1 MRRFSCPPFGVLCL
15 WLCLGITVHVRV
27 LADPALLT
35 WDGTPS
41 TVGTID
47 NVLGTWTN
55 SSAGT
60 LNWYNGSTANVAWD
74 PTAIAQF
81 GSLNSTQGAVITVN
95 EAITAAGINFL
106 TLSGTLTGDGFS
118 FSGTGSINLGT
129 GATINLA
136 NNVSNSSGRYVRFH
150 VPLVAHNLTVTKSDG
165 ASQAFFDFATV
176 ANPNLTGTLTLKTS
190 TASGGVFAVVRPAN
204 LGGLSSIAVESGST
218 VYMSVAS
225 TTVNLP
231 MTIAG
236 SGPAIRV
243 DGNGNTFA
251 GTLTLSAHA
260 RFHTS
265 VNVVTTAITA
275 PITETVGG
283 SKNFTRT
290 ATVAA
295 NSTAPIV
302 MTFSGAST
310 YTGTTILGGAS
321 ALLSTS
327 DTAEGGINVLNFAA
341 AAAPNDNIFYN
352 NVTPGALNLVGGTS
366 TATVLRMVG
375 AVGETNSQT
384 FGGLS
389 VQMGST
395 GVEVVSDAGGTA
407 NLTLGAIT
415 RAASTVLA
423 IKGPASG
430 SISATYNSS
439 TDSFLGPWATYI
451 AGDGVNATWA
461 SLVGGKVSSF
471 TGNLDHA
478 TGTAISAT
486 AGFAATSHLR
496 ISGASTGAIT
506 TSGTITNVAT
516 VSMTDAGSARS
527 LEIGNGNTLR
537 LAAVGGIQVIK
548 GAQDLAV
555 GALGDT
561 SVLTVGGTAND
572 AAGELILTNLSSTA
586 SLTVNSLIKN
596 NGTGA
601 LTLLLNG
608 TGRTILT
615 GANTFSGHT
624 IVNSGVL
631 EVRHGSALGAAS
643 PTASLTKIMAGA
655 SLNIA
660 GGITIAEGI
669 QVNGHGIAA
678 DGAIR
683 NLGGNNTLS
692 GAVRPQSS
700 TRISSDAGLLTLSG
714 GIVTQTGNVALYFSG
729 AGNTE
734 VSGLITGT
742 TPILFKEGGG
752 TLTLSGSSTAGGITT
767 VTNGALH
774 LNFSGANAPA
784 TNILYTG
791 TVTVGALSMS
801 NGSTFRATGKAATT
815 NSQAFTTLTFTNAG
829 KYTMSVDQNSATA
842 MNVNFT
848 TISRAVGAIVQFD
861 STTLG
866 GFTTTS
872 GSTNALLT
880 GTGGIAYATVGLND
894 WAATATANTS
904 RNIVG
909 LSTLSGGYTTASL
922 SGNADVTAS
931 TSIAADTAVTTLR
944 FNTNTG
950 GLLTLGESAANKY
963 LTTGGILVTPAV
975 GANDVLISTGG
986 LRVPSGASELV
997 IIQNNTQGNLRISSR
1012 ITNSAAATPGATT
1025 IVKAGLGTVII
1036 EAGVIYNAAPMGN
1049 VYNTGGIRVQEGTVQ
1064 YVSTLTNGTTLLY
1077 PVYSAADFTL
1087 GSGFSSAKVVIG
1099 SGTAPVSLWGGLIVE
1114 GSGTTN
1120 SIVAGS
1126 TVMSNFTQHRPGIVR
1141 DFRKGIIGGSGAN
1154 ENNLSVS
1161 IYSGTMQLG
1170 SVNTYIGKTTLIAGV
1185 MEVEKLAD
1193 TGVVSSLGTG
1203 TFDGAASVID
1213 LTTGVG
1219 GSAGST
1225 VTSTLRYIGAT
1236 DSTTNRVVSL
1246 HNTGTVTNTTYVT
1259 GYVENTGSGTLKFT
1273 SAFTAT
1279 GTNTAQRTLFLGGT
1293 NTGDN
1298 SIVSM
1303 ADATS
1308 APSAPGVKLEKT
1320 GTGTWII
1327 TGAST
1332 YSGGTKVTAGTLLV
1346 GNSSMVGSATGTGD
1360 VVVAAGATLG
1370 GNGRISAGVN
1380 KSVTLTGATLSV
1392 GIPSTGTAGVLQLG
1406 TSGTGV
1412 LSLDQNSTIV
1422 LDLFSGVG
1430 LDNTLNAG
1438 AADML
1443 AVTGVFNLG
1452 TGTTL
1457 KISNPNN
1464 LTGFTGNEQWK
1475 LFDWSGVAGSVVGG
1489 FATYDLPVL
1498 PEGFAWDYS
1507 QLLSTGVLLTVAVP
1521 EPSRMVLLL
1530 AAFGVMVMRRRRCTE
1545 AGAL

>member
-1 MRRFSCPPFGVLCL
+1 MRRFSRPLSGVLCL

-27 LADPALLT
+27 QADPALLT

-41 TVGTID
+41 TLGTID
-47 NVLGTWTN
+47 NTTGTWTN
-55 SSAGT
+55 STSGT
-60 LNWYNGSTANVAWD
+60 LNWYNGTANQAWD
-74 PTAIAQF
+74 PTAIALF
-81 GSLNSTQGAVITVN
+81 GSLNSSQGAAITVN
-95 EAITAAGINFL
+95 ESITAAGINFL
-106 TLSGTLTGDGFS
+106 TLNGTLTGDGFT

-204 LGGLSSIAVESGST
+204 LTGLSSIAVENGST
-218 VYMSVAS
+218 VYMSVTN
-225 TTVNLP
+225 TTVNIP

-243 DGNGNTFA
+243 DGSGNTFA
-251 GTLTLSAHA
+251 GALTLSAHA
-260 RFHTS
+260 RLHTS
-265 VNVVTTAITA
+265 VNVVTTSITA
-275 PITETVGG
+275 PITETAGG
-283 SKNFTRT
+283 AKNFTRS

-295 NSTAPIV
+295 NSVTPIT
-302 MTFSGAST
+302 MTYSGASS
-310 YTGTTILGGAS
+310 YTGTTTFGVAS
-321 ALLSTS
+321 SLLSTTDVS
-327 DTAEGGINVLNFAA
+327 EGGTNVLNFASA
-341 AAAPNDNIFYN
+341 TAPEGNIFYN
-352 NVTPGALNLVGGTS
+352 NVTPGALNLIGGTS
-366 TATVLRMVG
+366 AATVLKMVG
-375 AVGETNSQT
+375 AAGETNSQS

-389 VQMGST
+389 IQQGST
-395 GVEVVSDAGGTA
+395 GVDVFSDTGGTA
-407 NLTLGAIT
+407 HLTLGAIT

-439 TDSFLGPWATYI
+439 SETFLGPWATYT
-451 AGDGVNATWA
+451 AGDGVSATWA
-461 SLVGGKVSSF
+461 SLVGGKVSSY

-478 TGTAISAT
+478 TGTAINGT
-486 AGFAATSHLR
+486 TGFAATSHFR
-496 ISGASTGAIT
+496 VSSASTG
-506 TSGTITNVAT
+506 TIIPGAATVNVAT
-516 VSMTDAGSARS
+516 LSMTDTGSARV
-527 LEIGNGNTLR
+527 LDIGAGNTLR
-537 LAAVGGIQVIK
+537 LAAVGGIQIVK
-548 GAQDLAV
+548 GAQDLTV
-555 GALGDT
+555 GVLGDT
-561 SVLTVGGTAND
+561 SVLTAGGTASNV
-572 AAGELILTNLSSTA
+572 AGELILTNLSSTA
-586 SLTVNSLIKN
+586 SLTISSLIRN
-596 NGTGA
+596 NGSGA
-601 LTLLLNG
+601 TTLILNG

-615 GANTFSGHT
+615 GANDFTGHV
-624 IVNSGVL
+624 IINSGVL
-631 EVRHGSALGAAS
+631 EARHSSALGAAS
-643 PTASLTKIMAGA
+643 ASASLTKIMIGA
-655 SLNIA
+655 SLNLS
-660 GGITIAEGI
+660 GGVTIAEGI
-669 QVNGHGIAA
+669 QVNGHGIAS

-683 NLGGNNTLS
+683 SLS
-692 GAVRPQSS
+692 GDNILSGSVRPQSS

-714 GIVTQTGNVALYFSG
+714 GIAAQTSNVAIYFSG

-767 VTNGALH
+767 ITNGALH
-774 LNFSGANAPA
+774 LNFSGASAPA

-801 NGSTFRATGKAATT
+801 NGSTFRTTGKNGAT

-829 KYTMSVDQNSATA
+829 KYTLSVDQNSAAA

-848 TISRAVGAIVQFD
+848 TISRAVGTIVQFD

-880 GTGGIAYATVGLND
+880 GTGGIAYATVGLHD
-894 WAATATANTS
+894 WAATATANAS

-909 LSTLSGGYTTASL
+909 LSTIGGYTTASL

-931 TSIAADTAVTTLR
+931 ANIAADTAVTTLR

-950 GLLTLGESAANKY
+950 GLLTLGESTANRY

-1012 ITNSAAATPGATT
+1012 ITNSAAATPAATI

-1036 EAGVIYNAAPMGN
+1036 EAASIYNSGAMGN
-1049 VYNTGGIRVQEGTVQ
+1049 VFNTGGIRVQEGVVQ
-1064 YVSTLTNGTTLLY
+1064 YVSTLTSGSTLLY

-1087 GSGFSSAKVVIG
+1087 GSGSTSAKIVIG
-1099 SGTAPVSLWGGLIVE
+1099 SGTAPVSLWGGLVVE
-1114 GSGTTN
+1114 GSGTAN
-1120 SIVAGS
+1120 SIVAGT
-1126 TVMSNFTQHRPGIVR
+1126 TVMSNFTQHRPGAVR
-1141 DFRKGIIGGSGAN
+1141 DFRKGIIGGAGTN

-1170 SVNTYIGKTTLIAGV
+1170 SANTYIGKTTLTAGV
-1185 MEVEKLAD
+1185 LEVEKLAD
-1193 TGVVSSLGTG
+1193 TGTISSLGTG

-1225 VTSTLRYIGAT
+1225 VAGTLRYIGST

-1246 HNTGTVTNTTYVT
+1246 HNTGTVTNTTYIT
-1259 GYVENTGSGTLKFT
+1259 GYIENTGTGTLKFT

-1279 GTNTAQRTLFLGGT
+1279 GTNTAQRTLYLGGT

-1303 ADATS
+1303 ADATP
-1308 APSAPGVKLEKT
+1308 AAAPGVKLEKT
-1320 GTGTWII
+1320 GVGTWII

-1332 YSGGTKVTAGTLLV
+1332 YSGGTTVTAGTLLV
-1346 GNSSMVGSATGTGD
+1346 GNSSMVGSATGTGA
-1360 VVVAAGATLG
+1360 VAVTAGATLG
-1370 GNGRISAGVN
+1370 GNGRITAAVN
-1380 KSVTLTGATLSV
+1380 KSITVAGGTLSV
-1392 GIPSTGTAGVLQLG
+1392 GIPSSSSSGVLRLG
-1406 TSGTGV
+1406 TSGTGSV
-1412 LSLDQNSTIV
+1412 SLDQNATLV
-1422 LDLFSGVG
+1422 LDLFSGIG
-1430 LDNTLNAG
+1430 LDNTLNA
-1438 AADML
+1438 ASADML
-1443 AVTGVFNLG
+1443 AVTGVFSLG
-1452 TGTTL
+1452 TGITL
-1457 KISNPNN
+1457 KIANPNS
-1464 LTGFTGNEQWK
+1464 LTGFTGHEQWK
-1475 LFDWSGVAGSVVGG
+1475 LFDWSGLSEPVSGAFASV
-1489 FATYDLPVL
+1489 DLPVL
-1498 PEGFAWDYS
+1498 GDGLAWDFS
-1507 QLLSTGVLLTVAVP
+1507 QLLTTGVLFTVAVP
-1521 EPSRMVLLL
+1521 EPSRALLLL
-1530 AAFGVMVMRRRRCTE
+1530 ASLGVAVARRRRFLNQAPSTC
-1545 AGAL
+1545 